1 MNNLTNFIRI
11 VLSQS
16 KLAMEKGEIP
26 IASVIVDPIDE
37 RIIAKS
43 FNQEIASN
51 DPTAHAEILCIRKAC
66 KKLNQKRLDG
76 LIMISYLEPCHMCKE
91 VIKSSRLSE
100 VYYLF
105 KNDES
110 IAWPVINNRLSLRLE
125 NINAINNLYEGCLLY
140 TSPSPRDGLLS
151 RMPSSA

>member
-16 KLAMEKGEIP
+16 KLAIEKGEIP
-26 IASVIVDPIDE
+26 VASIIVDPLDE
-37 RIIAKS
+37 RIVPRS

-76 LIMISYLEPCHMCKE
+76 LVMISYLEPCDMCKE
-91 VIKSSRLSE
+91 VIKSSRLSI

-105 KNDES
+105 KNDNPS
-110 IAWPVINNRLSLRLE
+110 RKTISNVKYKFIKNNEE
-125 NINAINNLYEGCLLY
+125 NLIKKFFRNKR
-140 TSPSPRDGLLS
+140 SKS
-151 RMPSSA
+151 

>member
-16 KLAMEKGEIP
+16 KLAIEKGEIP
-26 IASVIVDPIDE
+26 VASIIVDPLDE
-37 RIIAKS
+37 RIVARS

-76 LIMISYLEPCHMCKE
+76 LVMISYLEPCDMCKE
-91 VIKSSRLSE
+91 VIKSSRLSI
-100 VYYLF
+100 VYYMF
-105 KNDES
+105 KNDNPS
-110 IAWPVINNRLSLRLE
+110 RKTISNVKYKFIKNNEE
-125 NINAINNLYEGCLLY
+125 NLIKKFFRNKR
-140 TSPSPRDGLLS
+140 SKS
-151 RMPSSA
+151 

>member
-26 IASVIVDPIDE
+26 IASVIVDPINE
-37 RIIAKS
+37 RIIARS

-105 KNDES
+105 KNENRELNIS
-110 IAWPVINNRLSLRLE
+110 TNIRSVIFFRPVD
-125 NINAINNLYEGCLLY
+125 NICYFIYFISTFKIIISTYN
-140 TSPSPRDGLLS
+140 D
-151 RMPSSA
+151 

>member
-1 MNNLTNFIRI
+1 MTGDLFTMNNLTNFIRI

-26 IASVIVDPIDE
+26 IASVIVDPINE

-105 KNDES
+105 KNENPS
-110 IAWPVINNRLSLRLE
+110 RKTISKVKYKLIKNNEE
-125 NINAINNLYEGCLLY
+125 NLIKKFFKNKRIKH
-140 TSPSPRDGLLS
+140 
-151 RMPSSA
+151 

>member
-37 RIIAKS
+37 RIIARS

-66 KKLNQKRLDG
+66 KKLNQKIRWSHNDILFRT
-76 LIMISYLEPCHMCKE
+76 MSYVQRGYKIFK
-91 VIKSSRLSE
+91 VI
-100 VYYLF
+100 
-105 KNDES
+105 
-110 IAWPVINNRLSLRLE
+110 
-125 NINAINNLYEGCLLY
+125 
-140 TSPSPRDGLLS
+140 
-151 RMPSSA
+151 

>member
-37 RIIAKS
+37 RIIARS

-76 LIMISYLEPCHMCKE
+76 LII
-91 VIKSSRLSE
+91 
-100 VYYLF
+100 
-105 KNDES
+105 
-110 IAWPVINNRLSLRLE
+110 
-125 NINAINNLYEGCLLY
+125 CLLY
-140 TSPSPRDGLLS
+140 TSPSPRDRQKS

>member
-16 KLAMEKGEIP
+16 KLAIEKGEIP
-26 IASVIVDPIDE
+26 VASIIVDPLDE
-37 RIIAKS
+37 RIVAKS

-76 LIMISYLEPCHMCKE
+76 LVMISYLEPCDMCKE
-91 VIKSSRLSE
+91 VIKSSRLSI

-105 KNDES
+105 KNDNPS
-110 IAWPVINNRLSLRLE
+110 RKTISNVKYKFIKNNEE
-125 NINAINNLYEGCLLY
+125 NLIKKFFRNKR
-140 TSPSPRDGLLS
+140 SKS
-151 RMPSSA
+151 

>member
-105 KNDES
+105 KN
-110 IAWPVINNRLSLRLE
+110 E
-125 NINAINNLYEGCLLY
+125 N
-140 TSPSPRDGLLS
+140 PSRKTIS
-151 RMPSSA
+151 KVKY